1 MVRLGI
7 FTTRDG
13 KNYDCQYIPDEKMAQ
28 AIGPLPDHI
37 GVRGVAFSTRAES
50 EQEAREKL
58 PVKIGPGNF
67 R

>member
-1 MVRLGI
+1 MIGLGI

-28 AIGPLPDHI
+28 AIGPLPDYI
-37 GVRGVAFSTRAES
+37 GARGVAFSIRAES

-58 PVKIGPGNF
+58 AVKIGPGNF